1 MQVLARDKPWRYPAT
16 RGAFRASTPIALFA
30 KNILKIVDTSQVSD
44 FSKQLVITNIWTVT
58 IIPMFS
64 RKYARQSVKKMVPRI
79 VEQARPQRILLFG
92 SALRDAQA
100 RCLCSQ

>member
-58 IIPMFS
+58 ILLILS
-64 RKYARQSVKKMVPRI
+64 KK
-79 VEQARPQRILLFG
+79 LFVIFVCFVG
-92 SALRDAQA
+92 KKLK
-100 RCLCSQ
+100 L